1 MLEDYRI
8 GNLNEVDVAEN
19 EAMEEDDPWV
29 NEPRR
34 HPALRLIH
42 ILNIENQKGKVC
54 WKVRK
59 EEVAKE
65 IKNLFLKQWIF
76 RQLLK

>member
-1 MLEDYRI
+1 MKISISRLSSEKRFRFSNHFLLPFQKPEITYMLEDYRI

-42 ILNIENQKGKVC
+42 ILNIEN
-54 WKVRK
+54 
-59 EEVAKE
+59 
-65 IKNLFLKQWIF
+65 
-76 RQLLK
+76 